1 MKDIGNSSGEGGQI
15 PNLNLNLNSFIPN
28 KPFYTYSGMLPFIPC
43 SDCAIFIVYDVNQ
56 ASININPETFGI
68 LKKIIESK
76 LFTIQKVTTDL
87 GLAYNSE
94 GAQLNTG
101 SLGNDIWID
110 CKPTGSNGQVLI
122 DETPV
127 DLQTTNI
134 SIIDRIKEIFFN
146 PYTFIIIGIIMV
158 LVIFYI
164 IRKVIN
170 KITSYQVNT

>member
-1 MKDIGNSSGEGGQI
+1 M
-15 PNLNLNLNSFIPN
+15 
-28 KPFYTYSGMLPFIPC
+28 
-43 SDCAIFIVYDVNQ
+43 
-56 ASININPETFGI
+56 
-68 LKKIIESK
+68 
-76 LFTIQKVTTDL
+76 
-87 GLAYNSE
+87 
-94 GAQLNTG
+94 
-101 SLGNDIWID
+101 GNDIWID